1 MSYRNPKYINQSVQG
16 SFDKLQNTI
25 NASVTQAKRVEKDQ
39 ELKSEADTNRGIL
52 AASNQSQATIT
63 RNAENNVVGNQM
75 SRGKVGDYFS
85 SYPARAAEIA
95 MEMAKTPK
103 PENYGELQSE
113 LQWIN
118 SSPETMKGMLTN
130 AQSFLNIK
138 DMSDIDPN
146 QNKDILL
153 ASQVFNGELG
163 FTEENGFSYDFQKGE
178 GNSIEMVFKGE
189 GYIPPMKNGK
199 ANTDPND
206 LVSFPTDGYSMNSA
220 GMEAMQAQDQSL
232 IVSTPK
238 MSKQVGSALKDS
250 NVIPGAEYD
259 KNGVYTG
266 GGMID
271 SNLLSE
277 DTTMTTFEVD
287 GKKVTRPIRNIDKDK
302 VAKSMSA
309 SLDEQIA
316 SFLAPDYGND
326 GQARSVWNMRIAKDV
341 STVNFNDDLA
351 RQAFGLAEDAE
362 ITDSHKQRWSDAS
375 KAWNY
380 NDDLTEDQKALFN
393 VMYRK
398 FVVDDIVSTM
408 ETGQFLNQRMP
419 TGKAAKTQNLN
430 PKASS

>member
-39 ELKSEADTNRGIL
+39 ELKSEADANRGIL

-63 RNAENNVVGNQM
+63 RNAANNVVGNQM

-118 SSPETMKGMLTN
+118 DSPETMKGMLTN

-163 FTEENGFSYDFQKGE
+163 FTEENGFSYAFQKGE

-206 LVSFPTDGYSMNSA
+206 LVSFPPNGYPMNSA
-220 GMEAMQAQDQSL
+220 GMEAMQMQDQSL

-238 MSKQVGSALKDS
+238 MSKQINSALQGT
-250 NVIPGAEYD
+250 NILAGANFND
-259 KNGVYTG
+259 KGVYTG
-266 GGMID
+266 GGIF
-271 SNLLSE
+271 NKELLG
-277 DTTMTTFEVD
+277 TEVETKTID
-287 GKKVTRPIRNIDKDK
+287 GKDFEFLKVDPDK
-302 VAKSMSA
+302 VAGAMN
-309 SLDEQIA
+309 LELTQQVD
-316 SFLAPDYGND
+316 SFIGPEGDN
-326 GQARSVWNMRIAKDV
+326 GQARSVWNMRIAKD
-341 STVNFNDDLA
+341 SQATVFNEDLAKQAFPNLGDDTKALKAAWAKGSGIWNYKDDL
-351 RQAFGLAEDAE
+351 GEE
-362 ITDSHKQRWSDAS
+362 
-375 KAWNY
+375 
-380 NDDLTEDQKALFN
+380 QKAVFN

-398 FVVDDIVSTM
+398 FIVDDVVKTM
-408 ETGQFLNQRMP
+408 ESNELISQRSNMGQQSTTPNLNQ
-419 TGKAAKTQNLN
+419 
-430 PKASS
+430 

>member
-52 AASNQSQATIT
+52 AASIQSQATIT
-63 RNAENNVVGNQM
+63 KNAESNVVGNQM

-130 AQSFLNIK
+130 AQSFLNTK

-220 GMEAMQAQDQSL
+220 GMEAMQVQDQSL

-238 MSKQVGSALKDS
+238 MSKQINGALQGT
-250 NVIPGAEYD
+250 NILAGAIYND
-259 KNGVYTG
+259 QGAYKSGGVFNKTLLGTETEEYTG
-266 GGMID
+266 A
-271 SNLLSE
+271 
-277 DTTMTTFEVD
+277 D
-287 GKKVTRPIRNIDKDK
+287 GKIVVLKLVDPDK
-302 VAKSMSA
+302 VASA
-309 SLDEQIA
+309 MNLELTQQVD
-316 SFLAPDYGND
+316 SFIGPEGDN
-326 GQARSVWNMRIAKDV
+326 GQARSVWNMRIAKD
-341 STVNFNDDLA
+341 SQATVFNEDLAKQAFPKLGDDTEALKAAWAKGSGIWNYKDDL
-351 RQAFGLAEDAE
+351 GEE
-362 ITDSHKQRWSDAS
+362 
-375 KAWNY
+375 
-380 NDDLTEDQKALFN
+380 QKAVFN

-398 FVVDDIVSTM
+398 FIVDDVVETM
-408 ETGQFLNQRMP
+408 ESNELVNQRIDLGLTEP
-419 TGKAAKTQNLN
+419 TKTGN
-430 PKASS
+430 KG

>member
-52 AASNQSQATIT
+52 AASIQSQATIT
-63 RNAENNVVGNQM
+63 KNAESNVVGNQM

-130 AQSFLNIK
+130 AQSFLNTK

-220 GMEAMQAQDQSL
+220 GMEAMQVQDQSL

-238 MSKQVGSALKDS
+238 MSKQINGALQGT
-250 NVIPGAEYD
+250 NILAGAIYND
-259 KNGVYTG
+259 QGAYKSGGVFNKTLLGTETEEYTG
-266 GGMID
+266 A
-271 SNLLSE
+271 
-277 DTTMTTFEVD
+277 D
-287 GKKVTRPIRNIDKDK
+287 GKIVVLKLVDPDK
-302 VAKSMSA
+302 VASA
-309 SLDEQIA
+309 MNLELTQQVD
-316 SFLAPDYGND
+316 SFIGPEGDN
-326 GQARSVWNMRIAKDV
+326 GQARSVWNMRIAKD
-341 STVNFNDDLA
+341 SQATVFNEDLAKQAFPKLGDDTEALKAAWAKGSGIWNYKDDL
-351 RQAFGLAEDAE
+351 GEE
-362 ITDSHKQRWSDAS
+362 
-375 KAWNY
+375 
-380 NDDLTEDQKALFN
+380 QKAVFN

-398 FVVDDIVSTM
+398 FIVDDVVETM
-408 ETGQFLNQRMP
+408 ESNELVNQRIDLGLTEP
-419 TGKAAKTQNLN
+419 TNAADLGR
-430 PKASS
+430 

>member
-52 AASNQSQATIT
+52 AASIQSQATIT
-63 RNAENNVVGNQM
+63 KNAESNVVGNQM

-130 AQSFLNIK
+130 AQSFLNTK

-220 GMEAMQAQDQSL
+220 GMEAMQVQDQSL

-238 MSKQVGSALKDS
+238 MSKQINGALQGT
-250 NVIPGAEYD
+250 NILAGAIYND
-259 KNGVYTG
+259 QGAYKSGGVFNKTLLGTETEEYTG
-266 GGMID
+266 A
-271 SNLLSE
+271 
-277 DTTMTTFEVD
+277 D
-287 GKKVTRPIRNIDKDK
+287 GKIVVLKLVDPDK
-302 VAKSMSA
+302 VASA
-309 SLDEQIA
+309 MNLELTQQVD
-316 SFLAPDYGND
+316 SFIGPEGDN
-326 GQARSVWNMRIAKDV
+326 GQARSVWNMRIAKD
-341 STVNFNDDLA
+341 SQATVFNEDLAKQAFPKLGDDTEALKAAWAKGSGIWNYKDDL
-351 RQAFGLAEDAE
+351 GEE
-362 ITDSHKQRWSDAS
+362 
-375 KAWNY
+375 
-380 NDDLTEDQKALFN
+380 QKAVFN

-398 FVVDDIVSTM
+398 FIVDDVVETM
-408 ETGQFLNQRMP
+408 ESNELVNQRIDLLLTEP
-419 TGKAAKTQNLN
+419 TKTGN
-430 PKASS
+430 KG

>member
-52 AASNQSQATIT
+52 AASIQSQATIT
-63 RNAENNVVGNQM
+63 KNAESNVVGNQM

-130 AQSFLNIK
+130 AQSFLNTK

-220 GMEAMQAQDQSL
+220 GMEAMQVQDQSL

-238 MSKQVGSALKDS
+238 MSKQINSALQGT
-250 NVIPGAEYD
+250 NILAGANFND
-259 KNGVYTG
+259 KGVYTSG
-266 GGMID
+266 GTF
-271 SNLLSE
+271 NKTLLGTE
-277 DTTMTTFEVD
+277 TEEHTGPDGGIVMLKLVD
-287 GKKVTRPIRNIDKDK
+287 PDK
-302 VAKSMSA
+302 VASA
-309 SLDEQIA
+309 MNLELTQQVD
-316 SFLAPDYGND
+316 SFIGPEGDN
-326 GQARSVWNMRIAKDV
+326 GQARSVWNMRIAKD
-341 STVNFNDDLA
+341 SQATVFNEDLAKQAFPKLGDDTEALKAAWAKGSGIWNYKDDL
-351 RQAFGLAEDAE
+351 GEE
-362 ITDSHKQRWSDAS
+362 
-375 KAWNY
+375 
-380 NDDLTEDQKALFN
+380 QKAVFN

-398 FVVDDIVSTM
+398 FIVDDVVETM
-408 ETGQFLNQRMP
+408 ESNELVNQRIDLLLTEP
-419 TGKAAKTQNLN
+419 TKTGN
-430 PKASS
+430 KG

>member
-63 RNAENNVVGNQM
+63 KNAESNVVGNQM

-118 SSPETMKGMLTN
+118 DSPETMKGMLTN

-163 FTEENGFSYDFQKGE
+163 FTEENGFSFDFQKGT

-189 GYIPPMKNGK
+189 GYIPPRKNGK

-206 LVSFPTDGYSMNSA
+206 LVSFPPNGYPMNSA
-220 GMEAMQAQDQSL
+220 GMEAMARQDQSL

-238 MSKQVGSALKDS
+238 MSKQINGALQGT
-250 NVIPGAEYD
+250 NILAGAIYND
-259 KNGVYTG
+259 QGAYKSGGVFNKTLLGTETEEHTG
-266 GGMID
+266 PDGGIVM
-271 SNLLSE
+271 LKL
-277 DTTMTTFEVD
+277 VD
-287 GKKVTRPIRNIDKDK
+287 PDK
-302 VAKSMSA
+302 VASA
-309 SLDEQIA
+309 MNLELTQQVD
-316 SFLAPDYGND
+316 SFIGPEGDN
-326 GQARSVWNMRIAKDV
+326 GQARSVWNMRIAKD
-341 STVNFNDDLA
+341 SQATVFNEDLAKQAFPKLGDDTEALKAAWAKGSGIWNYKDDL
-351 RQAFGLAEDAE
+351 GEE
-362 ITDSHKQRWSDAS
+362 
-375 KAWNY
+375 
-380 NDDLTEDQKALFN
+380 QKAVFN

-398 FVVDDIVSTM
+398 FIVDDVVETM
-408 ETGQFLNQRMP
+408 ESNELVNQRIDLLLTEP
-419 TGKAAKTQNLN
+419 TKTGN
-430 PKASS
+430 KG

>member
-52 AASNQSQATIT
+52 AASIQSQATIT
-63 RNAENNVVGNQM
+63 KNAESNVVGNQM

-130 AQSFLNIK
+130 AQSFLNTK

-220 GMEAMQAQDQSL
+220 GMEAMQVQDQSL

-238 MSKQVGSALKDS
+238 MSKQINSALQGT
-250 NVIPGAEYD
+250 NILAGANFND
-259 KNGVYTG
+259 KGVYTSG
-266 GGMID
+266 GTF
-271 SNLLSE
+271 NKTLLGTE
-277 DTTMTTFEVD
+277 TEEHTGPDGGIVMLKLVD
-287 GKKVTRPIRNIDKDK
+287 PDK
-302 VAKSMSA
+302 VASA
-309 SLDEQIA
+309 MNLELTQQVD
-316 SFLAPDYGND
+316 SFIGPEGDN
-326 GQARSVWNMRIAKDV
+326 GQARSVWNMRIAKD
-341 STVNFNDDLA
+341 SQATVFNEDLAKQAFPKLGDDTEALKAAWAKGSGIWNYKDDL
-351 RQAFGLAEDAE
+351 GEE
-362 ITDSHKQRWSDAS
+362 
-375 KAWNY
+375 
-380 NDDLTEDQKALFN
+380 QKAVFN

-398 FVVDDIVSTM
+398 FIVDDVVETM
-408 ETGQFLNQRMP
+408 ESNELVNQRIDLGLTEP
-419 TGKAAKTQNLN
+419 TNAADLGR
-430 PKASS
+430 